1 MFIHSF
7 LFFFDIKFWWREQI
21 VGTKTLHF
29 CTKKL
34 YLKCLKEWIMKIKPI
49 FDRVV
54 LLPKEAEKETQS
66 GIILPTT
73 SQEKSQIATVVA
85 VGEGG
90 IVDGK
95 EVKMQ
100 VKVGQEVLYAKY
112 SGTECSFDGKK
123 YIVIKQSDILAVL
136 EK

>member
-1 MFIHSF
+1 MNI
-7 LFFFDIKFWWREQI
+7 R
-21 VGTKTLHF
+21 
-29 CTKKL
+29 
-34 YLKCLKEWIMKIKPI
+34 PI

-54 LLPKEAEKETQS
+54 LLPKEADKETKS
-66 GIILPTT
+66 GIILPTA
-73 SQEKSQIATVVA
+73 SLEKSQIATVMA

-100 VKVGQEVLYAKY
+100 VKVGQEIIYSKY
-112 SGTECSFDGKK
+112 SGTEFTYEGKK
-123 YIVIKQSDILAVL
+123 YIVIKQNDILAIL

>member
-1 MFIHSF
+1 MN
-7 LFFFDIKFWWREQI
+7 
-21 VGTKTLHF
+21 
-29 CTKKL
+29 
-34 YLKCLKEWIMKIKPI
+34 IKPI

-54 LLPKEAEKETQS
+54 LLPKEADKETKS
-66 GIILPTT
+66 GIILPTA
-73 SQEKSQIATVVA
+73 SLEKSQIATVMA

-100 VKVGQEVLYAKY
+100 VKVGQEVIYSKY
-112 SGTECSFDGKK
+112 SGTEFTYEEKK
-123 YIVIKQSDILAVL
+123 YIVIKQNDILAIL